1 MVIIRLIEAL
11 RARPRLLRSLCFGLL
26 GAFALWDALVL
37 DKSHA
42 HTAFEKLPGWWSLF
56 GVAACA
62 AIIVFAKWLGHRGV
76 SQGEDYYE

>member
-11 RARPRLLRSLCFGLL
+11 RARPRLCRRLCFGIL
-26 GAFALWDALVL
+26 GALALWDALLL
-37 DKSHA
+37 DKSKA

-56 GVAACA
+56 GVAACT
-62 AIIVFAKWLGHRGV
+62 AIIVFSKWLGHRGV

>member
-26 GAFALWDALVL
+26 GLLVLWDALLL
-37 DKSHA
+37 DKGKA
-42 HTAFEKLPGWWSLF
+42 HTGLEKLKGWWSLF

-62 AIIVFAKWLGHRGV
+62 LIIVFSKWLGHRGV